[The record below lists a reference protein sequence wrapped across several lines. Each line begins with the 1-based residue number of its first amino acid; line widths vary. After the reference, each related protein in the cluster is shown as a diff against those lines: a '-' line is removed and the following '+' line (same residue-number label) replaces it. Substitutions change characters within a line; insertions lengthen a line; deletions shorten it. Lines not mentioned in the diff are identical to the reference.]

1 MESANPNVGFP
12 TVKSYVRVEK
22 LDGSTWNSVRS
33 DSDYDTKFIF
43 QKSKLLG
50 ITEASLEL
58 IWETNSSAK
67 IGEYRLVHEGLYLGK
82 NGIKTPYKIECP
94 SFRMEEGK
102 K

>member
-1 MESANPNVGFP
+1 MVDNQSEV
-12 TVKSYVRVEK
+12 
-22 LDGSTWNSVRS
+22 
-33 DSDYDTKFIF
+33 

-82 NGIKTPYKIECP
+82 NGVKTPYRIECP
-94 SFRMEEGK
+94 SFRLEDGK